1 MDKLEGLLRDGIN
14 NVRSNPISYYKN
26 LENGLRKMNRSEIT
40 LCDSRCK
47 INNVKYAI
55 ELLEELKN
63 TPRLNTLT
71 KSNELKLVSDYF
83 LKNSLLEEDIITY
96 LNNVTSNKL
105 VDEVIKYCTP
115 YGIVGISYDISKGES
130 DSILFRLLLD
140 ENSNIRANR
149 NLLLCKDVN
158 FIGISCSYID
168 DTDQV
173 LTILVYCQEFI
184 IDTPNN
190 FNTYTHNISTPRGNE
205 SKLLSNQ
212 SPIVHLVECDDKSPF
227 DKDIVGCDELINH
240 IYHSERIV
248 DNIRVEKKTIKDK
261 FNRNIIYVIK
271 KILYTNGDFEEIA
284 NKI

>member
-1 MDKLEGLLRDGIN
+1 MDKLEGLLLNGIN

-26 LENGLRKMNRSEIT
+26 LENGLKKMSRSEMTIG
-40 LCDSRCK
+40 DSRYK

-63 TPRLNTLT
+63 TPKLNILT
-71 KSNELKLVSDYF
+71 KSNELKLVADTF
-83 LKNSLLEEDIITY
+83 IKNSLMNEDVITY

-115 YGIVGISYDISKGES
+115 YGILGISYNIGIGEP
-130 DSILFRLLLD
+130 DGILLRLLLD

-149 NLLLCKDVN
+149 NLLLCKDVG
-158 FIGISCSYID
+158 FIGISCSYIE
-168 DTDQV
+168 DTNQV
-173 LTILVYCQEFI
+173 LTILIYCQEFI
-184 IDTPNN
+184 EPINN
-190 FNTYTHNISTPRGNE
+190 LNTNTISTPRGNE
-205 SKLLSNQ
+205 SKLLANQ

-240 IYHSERIV
+240 IYNSERIV
-248 DNIRVEKKTIKDK
+248 ENIRVEKKTIKDK
-261 FNRNIIYVIK
+261 FNRNFIYVIK